1 MKYWLMK
8 TEPEMYSIDDLKKD
22 KKGCWDG
29 VRNYQARNF
38 IMEMKKGDLV
48 LFYHSNTKII
58 GVAGIAKVVK
68 ESYPDHTAYDKKD
81 EHFDSKSKKENPT
94 WYMVDVGFV
103 KKFKEIVTLD
113 EIKKNKKLKD
123 MRIVQKGSRLSV
135 TPVTEK
141 DFETVVK
148 LSASHN

>member
-22 KKGCWDG
+22 KKGSWDG

-38 IMEMKKGDLV
+38 MMEMKKGDLV

-58 GVAGIAKVVK
+58 GVAGIAKVIK

-81 EHFDSKSKKENPT
+81 EHFDPKSKKEKPT

-103 KKFKEIVTLD
+103 KKFKEVVTLE

-135 TPVTEK
+135 TPVSEK
-141 DFETVVK
+141 EFEVIVEMS
-148 LSASHN
+148 L

>member
-1 MKYWLMK
+1 MK

-22 KKGCWDG
+22 KKGSWDG

-38 IMEMKKGDLV
+38 MMEMKKGDLV

-58 GVAGIAKVVK
+58 GVAGIAKVIK

-81 EHFDSKSKKENPT
+81 EHFDPKSKKEKPT

-103 KKFKEIVTLD
+103 KKFKEVVTLE

-135 TPVTEK
+135 TPVSEK
-141 DFETVVK
+141 EFEVIVEMS
-148 LSASHN
+148 L